1 VTFVAKK
8 KTTLTDQ
15 EKPKSIPIDK
25 EKLKKH
31 ALDWLKSLAYA
42 IVAATIIR
50 LYVFETMLV
59 PTGSMIPT
67 INIGDRLFIEKVT
80 YTLREPRKGDIVVF
94 WAPFIDERALTMLRP
109 FDKFMDLF
117 APSKFRGRV
126 KYVKRLVGEEG
137 DVLQIKLSEDG
148 KYHLYVNGK
157 LNEKLK
163 DIVYAPEGIFKY
175 PELLNWFVEASQLR
189 NNQTAYRQYLQR
201 LAQRDVEAA
210 NLVFSV
216 VGGMYPVP
224 LGVPFDRTFLEI
236 YRGIDL
242 SKYIRRTAEGVEVEV
257 PKGFYFFIG
266 DNTNDSFDSRYFGFV
281 PKDHVIGKPI
291 LRIWPLQNFGPVQGS

>member
-1 VTFVAKK
+1 MTLVKK
-8 KTTLTDQ
+8 EQ
-15 EKPKSIPIDK
+15 VKPKKEEARIVTINK
-25 EKLKKH
+25 EKVKKY

-42 IVAATIIR
+42 IVAATIVR

-67 INIGDRLFIEKVT
+67 INVGDRLFIEKIT
-80 YTLREPRKGDIVVF
+80 YTVREPQVGDIVVF
-94 WAPFIDERALTMLRP
+94 WAPFVDERALTMLRP

-126 KYVKRLVGEEG
+126 KYVKRLVGKEG

-163 DIVYAPEGIFKY
+163 DIVYKPEGVFKY
-175 PELLNWFVEASQLR
+175 PELLNWFLQASKLR
-189 NNQTAYRQYLQR
+189 NNQTLYRQFLQR
-201 LAQRDVEAA
+201 LALTDIEAA

-224 LGVPFDRTFLEI
+224 LGATFDKTFSEI
-236 YRGIDL
+236 YRDIDL
-242 SKYIRRTAEGVEVEV
+242 SKYIRKTPEGIEVEV
-257 PKGFYFFIG
+257 PKGFYFFMG

-281 PKDHVIGKPI
+281 PKDHVIGRPI
-291 LRIWPLQNFGPVQGS
+291 LRIWPLKDFGPVQGS

>member
-1 VTFVAKK
+1 M
-8 KTTLTDQ
+8 TLV
-15 EKPKSIPIDK
+15 K
-25 EKLKKH
+25 EKQVKSKKEEGIGGVTINKEKVKKY

-67 INIGDRLFIEKVT
+67 INVGDRLFIEKIT
-80 YTLREPRKGDIVVF
+80 YTVREPQVGDIVVF
-94 WAPFIDERALTMLRP
+94 WAPFVDERALTMLRP

-117 APSKFRGRV
+117 APAKFRGRV
-126 KYVKRLVGEEG
+126 KYVKRLVGKEG

-163 DIVYAPEGIFKY
+163 DIVYTPEGVFKY
-175 PELLNWFVEASQLR
+175 PELLNWFFEASKLR
-189 NNQTAYRQYLQR
+189 NNPTSYRQFLQR
-201 LAQRDVEAA
+201 LAQTNIEAA

-224 LGVPFDRTFLEI
+224 LGAAFDKTFSEI
-236 YRGIDL
+236 YKDIDL
-242 SKYIRRTAEGVEVEV
+242 SKYIRKTPEGVEVEV
-257 PKGFYFFIG
+257 PKGFYFFMG

-281 PKDHVIGKPI
+281 PKDHVIGRPI
-291 LRIWPLQNFGPVQGS
+291 LRIWPLKDFGPVQGS

>member
-1 VTFVAKK
+1 VTFVVKK
-8 KTTLTDQ
+8 KAATE
-15 EKPKSIPIDK
+15 EKRPKPISINR

-31 ALDWLKSLAYA
+31 TLDWLKSLAYA

-67 INIGDRLFIEKVT
+67 INVGDRLFIEKIT
-80 YTLREPRKGDIVVF
+80 YTVREPQKGDIVVF

-117 APSKFRGRV
+117 APSRFRGRV
-126 KYVKRLVGEEG
+126 KYIKRLVGEEG

-148 KYHLYVNGK
+148 KYHLYVNGE
-157 LNEKLK
+157 LDEKLK

-175 PELLNWFVEASQLR
+175 PELLNWFVEASRLR
-189 NNQTAYRQYLQR
+189 KNQTAYRQYLQQ
-201 LAQRDVEAA
+201 LAQRDIEAA

-224 LGVPFDRTFLEI
+224 LGVPFDRTFSDI
-236 YRGIDL
+236 YKDIDL
-242 SKYIRRTAEGVEVEV
+242 SKYIRRTPEGVEVEV
-257 PKGFYFFIG
+257 PKGFYFFMG

-281 PKDHVIGKPI
+281 PKDHIIGKPI
-291 LRIWPLQNFGPVQGS
+291 LRIWPLQNFGPLQGS

>member
-1 VTFVAKK
+1 MTFVVKK
-8 KTTLTDQ
+8 KAATE
-15 EKPKSIPIDK
+15 EKRPKPISINR

-31 ALDWLKSLAYA
+31 TLDWLKSLAYA

-67 INIGDRLFIEKVT
+67 INVGDRLFIEKIT
-80 YTLREPRKGDIVVF
+80 YTVREPQKGDIVVF

-117 APSKFRGRV
+117 APSRFRGRV

-148 KYHLYVNGK
+148 KYHLYVNGE
-157 LNEKLK
+157 LDEKLK

-175 PELLNWFVEASQLR
+175 PELLNWFVEASRLR
-189 NNQTAYRQYLQR
+189 KNQTAYRQYLQQ
-201 LAQRDVEAA
+201 LAQRDIEAA

-224 LGVPFDRTFLEI
+224 LGVPFDRTFSDI
-236 YRGIDL
+236 YKDIDL
-242 SKYIRRTAEGVEVEV
+242 SKYIRRTPEGVEVEV
-257 PKGFYFFIG
+257 PKGFYFFMG

-281 PKDHVIGKPI
+281 PKDHIIGKPI

>member
-137 DVLQIKLSEDG
+137 DVLQIKL
-148 KYHLYVNGK
+148 K
-157 LNEKLK
+157 EKR
-163 DIVYAPEGIFKY
+163 E
-175 PELLNWFVEASQLR
+175 
-189 NNQTAYRQYLQR
+189 
-201 LAQRDVEAA
+201 
-210 NLVFSV
+210 
-216 VGGMYPVP
+216 
-224 LGVPFDRTFLEI
+224 
-236 YRGIDL
+236 
-242 SKYIRRTAEGVEVEV
+242 
-257 PKGFYFFIG
+257 
-266 DNTNDSFDSRYFGFV
+266 
-281 PKDHVIGKPI
+281 
-291 LRIWPLQNFGPVQGS
+291 